1 MISFHT
7 TYDYFKT
14 PLQGR
19 VVPHT
24 HSPGED
30 NEDLPQATDWT
41 LHKSAST
48 PVQVPLGLSLLVKKL
63 KAKMKIYTNIKM
75 C

>member
-1 MISFHT
+1 MIILKLLSRDGLFHT
-7 TYDYFKT
+7 HTAPVRIMKT
-14 PLQGR
+14 CLR
-19 VVPHT
+19 
-24 HSPGED
+24 
-30 NEDLPQATDWT
+30 LPDWT

-48 PVQVPLGLSLLVKKL
+48 PVRVPLGLSLLVKKL